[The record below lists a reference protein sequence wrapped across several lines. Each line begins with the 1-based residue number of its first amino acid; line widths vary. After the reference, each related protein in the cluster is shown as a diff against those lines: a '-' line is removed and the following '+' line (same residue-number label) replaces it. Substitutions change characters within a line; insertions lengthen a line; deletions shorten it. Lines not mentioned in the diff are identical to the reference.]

1 MTRLTLAVL
10 ALTLAGA
17 ACDREPADRSMRQL
31 TGGDSHRGRQIVRAY
46 GCTACHLIPGV
57 PGPDARVGPPLAG
70 IASRAFIAGVLP
82 NQPGN
87 MIRWIR
93 DPQGVGQ
100 RTAMPD
106 MGVSERDARDIAGYL
121 YTLR

>member
-10 ALTLAGA
+10 ALMLAGA

-106 MGVSERDARDIAGYL
+106 MGVTDQDARDIAAFL

>member
-1 MTRLTLAVL
+1 MRCTVL
-10 ALTLAGA
+10 ALLSLSLAVC
-17 ACDREPADRSMRQL
+17 ACDRESAGMSMREF
-31 TGGDSHRGRQIVRAY
+31 TGGNPHRGRQIVKSY
-46 GCTACHLIPGV
+46 GCTACHTIPGV
-57 PGPDARVGPPLAG
+57 PGPDARVGPPLRG
-70 IASRAFIAGVLP
+70 VASRAFIAGVLP

-93 DPQGVGQ
+93 DPQGVDN